1 MLRVV
6 INNMIGVGGVSFLRL
21 KLNVSM
27 CVNVERESILIFQA
41 HPPIHLDKLLE
52 GDIN

>member
-27 CVNVERESILIFQA
+27 CVNVSILIFQA

-52 GDIN
+52 GDID